1 MTFQQRPSYDDEE
14 LSPGGAPAPRRAE
27 KARSPAPEP
36 LDEALEGEEAYIA
49 EDESVAAE
57 PAGSVVDAA
66 DERLEDEEGEP
77 APAPVRVRPAASAPR
92 RPAPPKPAAKPPAPK
107 AAPPKS
113 TARPAARTTSPARSA
128 TPAPRT
134 PAPRSAKAAGR
145 TRPAETGGGV
155 PRWLMIALVAVVL
168 LGATGAVA
176 VMGSNNPGGA
186 PAGTPVSSAPP
197 QNSGDVAATVNGK
210 PISKAAWQE
219 RVKLAKQD
227 YIDQFQLNFDNDQG
241 KRMEDV
247 LSFDVLDQMI
257 NFEILMQ
264 EAQSQGIVT
273 NPTQVEDQ
281 YQKIRGNIFK
291 QEAEKIAPSPNPTQV
306 EQRLQQI
313 NADPNE
319 QARIWSDF
327 LKSQNMTSD
336 AQFRQTIIDSFIYLI
351 MATNHTTP
359 GATDDEKTTQFANYI
374 CSTREKYDVKILVT
388 FIVPQ
393 TPCESA
399 NGGGG
404 AGLPSLSTVPG
415 TPVPTQAVP
424 PAPVETGEPAGLTP
438 GAQP

>member
-1 MTFQQRPSYDDEE
+1 MGP
-14 LSPGGAPAPRRAE
+14 
-27 KARSPAPEP
+27 
-36 LDEALEGEEAYIA
+36 
-49 EDESVAAE
+49 
-57 PAGSVVDAA
+57 
-66 DERLEDEEGEP
+66 
-77 APAPVRVRPAASAPR
+77 
-92 RPAPPKPAAKPPAPK
+92 
-107 AAPPKS
+107 
-113 TARPAARTTSPARSA
+113 
-128 TPAPRT
+128 
-134 PAPRSAKAAGR
+134 
-145 TRPAETGGGV
+145 GV
-155 PRWLMIALVAVVL
+155 PRWLLIALVAVIL

-176 VMGSNNPGGA
+176 VMGNNPGGA

-197 QNSGDVAATVNGK
+197 QDAGDVAATVNGK

-219 RVKLAKQD
+219 RVRLAKQD

-264 EAQSQGIVT
+264 EAQRQGIVT
-273 NPTQVEDQ
+273 NPTQVEGQ
-281 YQKIRGNIFK
+281 YQKIRGNIFQ

-306 EQRLQQI
+306 AQRLQQI
-313 NADPNE
+313 NASPDE
-319 QARIWSDF
+319 QTRIWSDF

-351 MATNHTTP
+351 MATNNTTP
-359 GATDDEKTTQFANYI
+359 GATDDEKTAQFAKYI
-374 CSTREKYDVKILVT
+374 CTTREKYDVKILVT

-399 NGGGG
+399 GGGG
-404 AGLPSLSTVPG
+404 GNGLPSLSAVPG
-415 TPVPTQAVP
+415 SPVPTQAVP

>member
-1 MTFQQRPSYDDEE
+1 MTFHQRPSYDDEE
-14 LSPGGAPAPRRAE
+14 LSPGGVSPARPAE
-27 KARSPAPEP
+27 KARRPVPAP
-36 LDEALEGEEAYIA
+36 LDDTLEGEEAYTA
-49 EDESVAAE
+49 ADEPPAAQ
-57 PAGSVVDAA
+57 PAGSVVDATDGA
-66 DERLEDEEGEP
+66 PEDEEGVP
-77 APAPVRVRPAASAPR
+77 PPAPVRVRPAAAPR
-92 RPAPPKPAAKPPAPK
+92 RSTPPKTAAKPPAPK

-113 TARPAARTTSPARSA
+113 AARPAARTPSTARPAS
-128 TPAPRT
+128 PAPRP
-134 PAPRSAKAAGR
+134 PAPRSARAAAR
-145 TRPAETGGGV
+145 TGPVPSGGGV
-155 PRWLMIALVAVVL
+155 PRWLLIALVAIVL
-168 LGATGAVA
+168 LGATGAIA
-176 VMGSNNPGGA
+176 VMGNNPGGA
-186 PAGTPVSSAPP
+186 PAATPVSSAPP

-219 RVKLAKQD
+219 RVRLAKQD

-247 LSFDVLDQMI
+247 LAFDVLDQMI

-264 EAQSQGIVT
+264 EAQRQGIVT

-399 NGGGG
+399 G
-404 AGLPSLSTVPG
+404 AAAPGALPSLSKVPG
-415 TPVPTQAVP
+415 SPVPTQAVP